1 MRRRDQNERQ
11 DYNVKKPP
19 EELAQKLLAIS
30 DQLTGTDLDVSVD
43 EIAKMADVPRATLY
57 YYFSGKEDLISFFL
71 SDKLHR
77 VSVAIGKAM
86 AGEGSVVQR
95 LENTLTAVMEA
106 MAEHPALCTEMPGAV
121 KEAAKYTEVVN
132 EAERV
137 MLAPFRELLIE
148 GKASG
153 ELVID
158 DVNTTAIAL
167 LGAVNMVAL
176 FQLVQ
181 TGTIDVATTNAAL
194 IPALINGVAPR

>member
-1 MRRRDQNERQ
+1 MEAAKPAGENM
-11 DYNVKKPP
+11 KKPP
-19 EELAQKLLAIS
+19 DELAQKLLAVS
-30 DQLTGTDLDVSVD
+30 DQLTGTDLDISID
-43 EIAKMADVPRATLY
+43 DIAKMAGVPRATLY

-86 AGEGSVVQR
+86 AGEGSVVER
-95 LENTLTAVMEA
+95 LENTLVAVMEA

-121 KEAAKYTEVVN
+121 KAAAKYTDVVN
-132 EAERV
+132 ETEKV

-153 ELVID
+153 ELVIE

-167 LGAVNMVAL
+167 LGAVNMVAM

-181 TGTIDVATTNAAL
+181 TGTVDVEATTAAL
-194 IPALINGVAPR
+194 VPQLIQGVVPR